1 MNFVSYANSVHE
13 LGQLKEAGIQ
23 EVILTNKNLSRVHL
37 AKNTI
42 EKLVHEAKA
51 LKLKVVLEWDILCT
65 ENDFALMLQEF
76 NKLKVYEFDAV
87 RVQDLGVL
95 EYVLENEKVQ
105 IQFIAET
112 GNRNIMGLKKW
123 VSYIGGRLDRLV
135 LSIEL
140 SKGKLEEISRALN
153 CELEVLA
160 IGRILLFY
168 SPRKLLSALLP
179 EEDEKKQKNLV
190 SEDFIEALGESEES
204 PHKGFPIIENQHG
217 TFMFHIKDLFLL
229 DKFNELNRTGVEN
242 FRIDF
247 RHKEDAK
254 LFAFFNNQTELENNF
269 PLLKQAYGKETTRG
283 YFNINKS
290 DVLFKKL
297 KNHRIQ
303 RKDENY
309 IGEVVEIL
317 KGEYLAIDI
326 KGSSHLK
333 INQDLKFITPEG
345 KEMSCKVFF
354 LKDSEFNN
362 CETREKGEL
371 ALMNYFGG
379 LWPKSQVYL
388 NKNAPG

>member
-1 MNFVSYANSVHE
+1 MSFVSYAKSIHE

-23 EVILTNKNLSRVHL
+23 EVIFTDKNLSRVHL
-37 AKNTI
+37 VENTL
-42 EKLVHEAKA
+42 ETLVSEAKSLG
-51 LKLKVVLEWDILCT
+51 LKIVLEWDILCT
-65 ENDFALMLQEF
+65 ENDFSLMIQEF
-76 NKLKVYEFDAV
+76 NKIKGYEFDAI

-95 EYVLENEKVQ
+95 EYVLQNEKAQ

-112 GNRNIMGLKKW
+112 GNRNIAGLRKW
-123 VSYIGGRLDRLV
+123 VSYIGHRLDRLV

-140 SKGKLEEISRALN
+140 SKGKLLEISNALD
-153 CELEVLA
+153 CSLEVLA

-179 EEDEKKQKNLV
+179 EEDDKKQKKLV
-190 SEDFIEALGESEES
+190 SDDFIEALGESEES
-204 PHKGFPIIENQHG
+204 PHKGFPIIENKHG

-229 DKFNELNRTGVEN
+229 DKFSELKQTGIDI
-242 FRIDF
+242 FRVDF
-247 RHKEDAK
+247 RHKNDVS
-254 LFAFFNNQTELENNF
+254 FFPFLNDQTELENNF
-269 PLLKQAYGKETTRG
+269 PKFKQSYGKDTTRG

-326 KGSSHLK
+326 KGSSRLEL
-333 INQDLKFITPEG
+333 NQDLKFITPEG

-354 LKDSEFNN
+354 LKDSEFND
-362 CETREKGEL
+362 CDIREKGEL
-371 ALMNYFGG
+371 ALINYFGG
-379 LWPKSQVYL
+379 IWPKSQVYL
-388 NKNAPG
+388 K